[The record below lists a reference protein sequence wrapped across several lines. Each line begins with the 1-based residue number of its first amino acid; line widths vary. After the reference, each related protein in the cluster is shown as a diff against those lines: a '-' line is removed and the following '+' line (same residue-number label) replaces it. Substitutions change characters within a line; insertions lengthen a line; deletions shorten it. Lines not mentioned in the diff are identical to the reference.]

1 MPESSS
7 NPSQESNTIASI
19 LARKKP
25 LIIALACVL
34 VALGLF
40 AIFASKSPT
49 QAKEALQVRF
59 GLPTFMAQD
68 SSVEITLPIF
78 TNTAMQ
84 AHALAEQI
92 SIDSAPISPSQLTGQ
107 SPHEWELRFSAP
119 KESKEY
125 KIQVAKDF
133 SKVIT
138 LDSSGKSAKVLGT
151 QAYSRQKTL
160 EIYLDKDLH
169 LDSQKA
175 RNSVKVLDSASRD
188 MIDKV
193 LVQGS
198 KLIITGEFKPNT
210 TYSITY
216 THPIDEKDTSIS
228 FPALQPELKFSQ
240 AGTMMSRDGDVKIGV
255 LSTGVR
261 KSTLSIYKIPEENLA
276 NALQNAY
283 GQDSFGDKIFEQEIS
298 FDLSKDQTQSV
309 LDLRE
314 LLKQDTQKG
323 AILCIQITMMNG
335 IQMSG

>member
-7 NPSQESNTIASI
+7 NPSQKNLESNTIASI

-40 AIFASKSPT
+40 AVFASKSST

-78 TNTAMQ
+78 TSTAMQ
-84 AHALAEQI
+84 DLALAEQI
-92 SIDSAPISPSQLTGQ
+92 FIDSAPISPSQLTEQ

-133 SKVIT
+133 SKAIT
-138 LDSSGKSAKVLGT
+138 LDSSSKSAKVLGI

-216 THPIDEKDTSIS
+216 SHPIDEKDTSIS

-261 KSTLSIYKIPEENLA
+261 KSTLSIYKIPDENLA

-323 AILCIQITMMNG
+323 AY
-335 IQMSG
+335 